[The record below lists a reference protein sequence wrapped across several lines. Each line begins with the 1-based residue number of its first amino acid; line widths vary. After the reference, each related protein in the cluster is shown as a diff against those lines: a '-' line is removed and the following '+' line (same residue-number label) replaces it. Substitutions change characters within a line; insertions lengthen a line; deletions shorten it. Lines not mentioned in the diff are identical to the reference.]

1 MYLDNF
7 IPFSMN
13 KPLLLRGMVAA
24 KSGSREMTIEET
36 DATKFTKE
44 QHLMEKTTMS
54 IQELSAQMGIS
65 LPKAYELVKTP
76 GFSIIR
82 IGARILIPI
91 EVYKEWLVRTSIN
104 H

>member
-1 MYLDNF
+1 MEIDRRETGG
-7 IPFSMN
+7 I
-13 KPLLLRGMVAA
+13 LLLQR
-24 KSGSREMTIEET
+24 
-36 DATKFTKE
+36 KE

-54 IQELSAQMGIS
+54 VQELSAQMGIS

-76 GFSIIR
+76 GFPTIR

-91 EVYKEWLVRTSIN
+91 EAYKEWLVRTSIN